1 MQKILI
7 LGLTPNLGGTEKVI
21 LNLYKHMN
29 KDNFHFDFLLFGN
42 NEKVGFSEDFERLSK
57 NPIIYHNIPRKRN
70 NFILYRKKL
79 ETFFKE
85 NSRKYDA
92 IWVNLQAI
100 ISIEPIIYAKKYG
113 IKKIIIHSHNAG
125 SNKKLLTFI
134 HKIHRPFIYKHATDF
149 WACSDEA
156 KEWMFPK
163 KIYEKTKWIRNA
175 IDVEKYIFNSNVREQ
190 YRKRFDIS
198 DKELVIGHIGRIDYQ
213 KNQEFIIKIFYEVLK
228 LKHECKLVLVGSGD
242 SRKLKS
248 LAESLGIIDKIK
260 FLGAREDVENLCN
273 MFDVFVFP
281 SRYEGL
287 PVSMLE
293 VQCNGLPILAS
304 DTITSKVIVN
314 PNVKSLSL
322 EQGALAWA
330 KELLTV
336 EKLKRIDTEI
346 VMDNIKKTGFDLLSE
361 TKRVEKL
368 LTNSEK

>member
-29 KDNFHFDFLLFGN
+29 KDNFHFDFLLFGD

-57 NPIIYHNIPRKRN
+57 NSIIYHNIPRKRN

-79 ETFFKE
+79 KTFFKE

-213 KNQEFIIKIFYEVLK
+213 KNQEFILEIFAE
-228 LKHECKLVLVGSGD
+228 LVKKQDNTRLFLVGGGD
-242 SRKLKS
+242 KTKLELQAK
-248 LAESLGIIDKIK
+248 ELGIRNKVE
-260 FLGAREDVENLCN
+260 FLGMRSDVEDLYS
-273 MFDVFVFP
+273 MFDLFIFP
-281 SRYEGL
+281 SRFEGL
-287 PVSMLE
+287 GVVLLE
-293 VQCNGLPILAS
+293 AQANGVPILAS
-304 DTITSKVIVN
+304 DVIPPEVIVN
-314 PNVKSLSL
+314 SNYHYLSLSDSPIKWAEKIL
-322 EQGALAWA
+322 ELQ
-330 KELLTV
+330 KE
-336 EKLKRIDTEI
+336 KRIDTTI
-346 VMDNIKKTGFDLLSE
+346 VKKNILEKGFDLVSE
-361 TKRVEKL
+361 TKRVESL
-368 LTNSEK
+368 LIE

>member
-29 KDNFHFDFLLFGN
+29 KDNFHFDFLLFGD

-79 ETFFKE
+79 KTFFKE

-228 LKHECKLVLVGSGD
+228 FKHECKLVLVGSGD

-260 FLGAREDVENLCN
+260 FLGAREDVENLFN

-281 SRYEGL
+281 SRFEGL
-287 PVSMLE
+287 GVALLE
-293 VQCNGLPILAS
+293 AQANGIPILAS
-304 DTITSKVIVN
+304 DVIPPEVIVN
-314 PNVKSLSL
+314 SNYYYLSLSDSPIKWAEKIL
-322 EQGALAWA
+322 ELQ
-330 KELLTV
+330 KE
-336 EKLKRIDTEI
+336 KRIDTTI
-346 VMDNIKKTGFDLLSE
+346 VKKNIVEKGFDLVSE
-361 TKRVEKL
+361 TKQVESL
-368 LTNSEK
+368 LIE